1 MKEKEGGAGEREGE
15 GRKDIQHLKQGVGK
29 SSKTGKSNERN
40 TTTRI
45 IIN

>member
-1 MKEKEGGAGEREGE
+1 MKEKEGGAGGAGEGE
-15 GRKDIQHLKQGVGK
+15 KTHTTLEQGVGK